1 MSPGAARTV
10 LAFDFGLRRIGVAVG
25 NTLTETARPLATLIA
40 IAGNP
45 DWQQIGRIRA
55 EYPPDLCLVG
65 VPCNTDGSEGVL
77 APRARVF
84 ATELGRRVG
93 CEVIMVDESLSSHAA
108 DEVLRGE
115 RAAGSR
121 VRRVRRGDVDQMA
134 ATLLLL
140 QWLRQPTARLG

>member
-40 IAGNP
+40 IEGNP

-77 APRARVF
+77 A
-84 ATELGRRVG
+84 L
-93 CEVIMVDESLSSHAA
+93 
-108 DEVLRGE
+108 E
-115 RAAGSR
+115 RAGFKE
-121 VRRVRRGDVDQMA
+121 VYNVLDGFEGPLDDEHHRG
-134 ATLLLL
+134 TLGGWRMEGLPWEQL
-140 QWLRQPTARLG
+140 